1 MLNIENASLTNCI
14 VHLVGNKHREED
26 VRASKKEIDL
36 DDVLQPQLALYFLKH
51 FKGNNESYKFYHD
64 VDLQMNEVFSLS
76 DRLFEG
82 ENLAVISVSLA
93 KHLFLQTRNPAI
105 KSGEFFVAKFEDVLF
120 DGAIHK
126 AIGIFKSERKE
137 TFFKVNEVGKSNE
150 LVMEEGIHQ
159 QKLDKGCL
167 ILDDGK
173 KEGYRVFCYEQGG
186 ADTEYWRTD
195 FLSIAERQ
203 DNYFQT
209 KNLLTICKEF
219 VKDKLS
225 EEFEVTKAEKIDL
238 LNKSLDYFKKND
250 DFKLNDFAKDVF
262 EEPEVIKSFKK
273 FKKDF
278 QNESAIEVED
288 SFDINSAAVK
298 KQSKVFKSVLKL
310 DKNFHIYIHGNREL
324 IEQGTDKDGRKYYK
338 IYFEKEL

>member
-1 MLNIENASLTNCI
+1 MLNTENSILTNCI
-14 VHLVGNKHREED
+14 VHLVGNKHRDED

-36 DDVLQPQLALYFLKH
+36 DEVLQTQLAVYFLKH
-51 FKGNNESYKFYHD
+51 FKGNNESYKFHHD

-76 DRLFEG
+76 DRLFED
-82 ENLAVISVSLA
+82 ENLAAISVSLA

-120 DGAIHK
+120 DGAIHN

-195 FLSIAERQ
+195 FLSIVERQ

-238 LNKSLDYFKKND
+238 LNKSLDYFKKNE
-250 DFKLNDFAKDVF
+250 DFELNDFAKDVF

-273 FKKDF
+273 FKKEF
-278 QNESAIEVED
+278 QNESEIEVED

>member
-1 MLNIENASLTNCI
+1 MLNTENSILTNCI
-14 VHLVGNKHREED
+14 VHLVGNKHRDED

-36 DDVLQPQLALYFLKH
+36 DEVLQTQLAVYFLKH
-51 FKGNNESYKFYHD
+51 FKGNNESYKFHHD

-76 DRLFEG
+76 DRLFEE

-195 FLSIAERQ
+195 FLSIVVRQ

-219 VKDKLS
+219 VKEKLS

-238 LNKSLDYFKKND
+238 LNKSLDYFKKNE
-250 DFKLNDFAKDVF
+250 DFELNDFAKDVF

-273 FKKDF
+273 FKKEF
-278 QNESAIEVED
+278 QNESEIEVED